1 MFSFLGVAY
10 FPAAQGKLC
19 SETGNIAVDD
29 LTVCKEAAQKL
40 SYPFRKTENYFS
52 LPKGCHVHNGGVY
65 FNQHAHGSAHRAAR
79 QICIG
84 SVKGM
89 GVRSFI
95 TSMPLLLISYIQLK
109 HQWII

>member
-40 SYPFRKTENYFS
+40 SYPFRKTENYFDW
-52 LPKGCHVHNGGVY
+52 PKGCHVHNGGVY
-65 FNQHAHGSAHRAAR
+65 FNQHSIGFRNNRAR
-79 QICIG
+79 QICTL
-84 SVKGM
+84 
-89 GVRSFI
+89 R
-95 TSMPLLLISYIQLK
+95 
-109 HQWII
+109 HN